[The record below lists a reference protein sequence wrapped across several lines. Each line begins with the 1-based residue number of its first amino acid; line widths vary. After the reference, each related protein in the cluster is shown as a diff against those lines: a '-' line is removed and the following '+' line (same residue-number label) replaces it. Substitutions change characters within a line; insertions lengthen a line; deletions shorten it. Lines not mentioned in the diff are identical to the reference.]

1 MSKIIA
7 DVFSKF
13 DLTSLFKDKRFGD
26 GKRWSSKRTIGSI
39 IVGYAIS
46 ADNGQLSW
54 QCIVLCLIG
63 VLPLCLSM
71 FEKRC
76 SSDQD

>member
-1 MSKIIA
+1 MSKILTDI
-7 DVFSKF
+7 FSKF
-13 DLTSLFKDKRFGD
+13 DLTDVFKDKRFGD
-26 GKRWSSKRTIGSI
+26 MKRWSAKRTVGGSI
-39 IVGYAIS
+39 VLYSLS
-46 ADNGQLSW
+46 AMGGQINW
-54 QCIVLCLIG
+54 EGITLCLIG